1 MNKNM
6 KKTLAL
12 VGCVGAVACASARPI
27 PSELQAARAAY
38 SHATGSKGA
47 ELVLADMHMAKEAL
61 DAAEKAYRDNDDEER
76 QYVTASLAYVAQ
88 RKAETAEALGSG
100 ALATKESAEGEKNI
114 SEAHAQASSIKEKEL
129 AAAQAELAKAREET
143 KQALSQMS
151 SLKDKM
157 KQDSRGLVITLSGS
171 VLFPSNKAELLPAA
185 RAQLSDIARIL
196 AKAKGQ
202 TIAVEGYTDS
212 TGSKDRNDA
221 LSKDRAESVMNYL
234 VDKGAPKDRIKAVGR
249 GPESPI
255 ADNKSAE
262 GRATNRRVEIVVQ
275 GEG

>member
-1 MNKNM
+1 M
-6 KKTLAL
+6 KKIIAL
-12 VGCVGAVACASARPI
+12 VSCAGAFACASTRPI
-27 PSELQAARAAY
+27 PSELQAARQSY

-61 DAAEKAYRDNDDEER
+61 DAAEKAYRENDDEER
-76 QYVTASLAYVAQ
+76 EFVTASLAYVAQ
-88 RKAETAEALGSG
+88 RKAETAEALGQG
-100 ALATKESAEGEKNI
+100 ALATQQTAEGEKSI
-114 SEAHAQASSIKEKEL
+114 TEAHANASANKDKEL
-129 AAAQAELAKAREET
+129 AAAQAELAKARQDT
-143 KQALSQMS
+143 KDALSQLGS
-151 SLKDKM
+151 VKDKM
-157 KQDSRGLVITLSGS
+157 KQESRGLVITLSGS
-171 VLFPSNKAELLPAA
+171 VLFPSNKADLLPAA

-202 TIAVEGYTDS
+202 NIAVEGYTDAS
-212 TGSKDRNDA
+212 GSKERNDQ

-249 GPESPI
+249 GPEAPI